1 MTPTDE
7 HRGTP
12 VRATAHYRT
21 DTARRRAPTPPPPAP
36 STTDPRCSYS
46 RSQTASLTLI
56 MPRGAPAELRFDG
69 PKVSDPD
76 NDQVDITHTFRKP
89 DDSRETT
96 PGEMLLE
103 HRTEEFNELFHSAT
117 GVDIAAF
124 TETYRAGTGETV
136 LTGTITVSDGVAQ
149 AELAFTLSVRFDP
162 SPQYAGPAS
171 HLNGQ
176 RWKIPQVC
184 VVPEGAQTSPAATV
198 AWTSLTTTAFTWA
211 AGTEVDT
218 PGCLR
223 HRPGGLAQCN
233 SRGLWTLPSLRT
245 LRDLRE
251 KRTSRSAPR
260 RDFENPADQNRDNEY
275 QARIYGTHQDGGC
288 TGSAVDVVVRVRDIA
303 APPRGAGTHSPVP
316 AGTPAEHPGRVEP
329 TAHNRLERAGGL
341 APRRELSGGV
351 PPGR

>member
-1 MTPTDE
+1 
-7 HRGTP
+7 
-12 VRATAHYRT
+12 
-21 DTARRRAPTPPPPAP
+21 
-36 STTDPRCSYS
+36 
-46 RSQTASLTLI
+46 

-89 DDSRETT
+89 GDSRETT

-211 AGTEVDT
+211 AGTESTPQVACGAAQDDWPSATAVDSGHFQASGHSGT
-218 PGCLR
+218 PGRNAPHVQRPAGLRKPGGPEPGQRVPSQDLR
-223 HRPGGLAQCN
+223 H
-233 SRGLWTLPSLRT
+233 
-245 LRDLRE
+245 
-251 KRTSRSAPR
+251 
-260 RDFENPADQNRDNEY
+260 
-275 QARIYGTHQDGGC
+275 
-288 TGSAVDVVVRVRDIA
+288 
-303 APPRGAGTHSPVP
+303 
-316 AGTPAEHPGRVEP
+316 
-329 TAHNRLERAGGL
+329 
-341 APRRELSGGV
+341 
-351 PPGR
+351 PPGRRMHRVRRRRGRTGEGHCRPPKRCGNP